1 MDIKSTIETVKGFPK
16 EIAEIA
22 RELNNAKKI
31 IIFGHK
37 NPDMDCIGSQVSLAL
52 AMRER
57 GKEVIIYSNGP
68 FHSYMADYE
77 KLYTNKV
84 ENIDDIDLF
93 VVVDTSSL
101 NRIDVDF
108 ELPFEKVIVLDHHV
122 TNENFGK
129 VNYIDSDLISATEII
144 FMLLV
149 YMDYSFE
156 KNKTVVQILLDGIL
170 SDNGYYKHIR
180 TDKYMSL
187 IFTYLLISKGANPKE
202 TYDKM
207 YVNNNIAEIKLLGKI
222 LDRIESLKG
231 DQIIY
236 TYQTDNDE
244 NESGVQVSSALL
256 FQQMT
261 SIKTGKIF
269 LYFKVNTV
277 ENKVIVSMRCSPEY
291 DIGSICNI
299 FGGGGHKVAAGATIS
314 GDYETVKKK
323 VLDKI
328 LEIYFS

>member
-1 MDIKSTIETVKGFPK
+1 MNIKSTVETVKGFPK

-22 RELNNAKKI
+22 NELNKAQKLMI
-31 IIFGHK
+31 LGHK

-57 GKEVIIYSNGP
+57 GKEVIVYSNGP
-68 FHSYMADYE
+68 FHSYMKDY
-77 KLYTNKV
+77 KTIYTNKV
-84 ENIDDIDLF
+84 ESIDDIDLF

-108 ELPFEKVIVLDHHV
+108 ELPLEKVIVLDHHV

-129 VNYIDSDLISATEII
+129 INYIDSDLISATEII
-144 FMLLV
+144 FILLV
-149 YMDYSFE
+149 FMDYSFDS
-156 KNKTVVQILLDGIL
+156 NKTVVQILLDGIL

-207 YVNNNIAEIKLLGKI
+207 YVNNNIDEIKLLGKI
-222 LDRIESLKG
+222 LDRMDSLKNG
-231 DQIIY
+231 QIIY
-236 TYQTDNDE
+236 TYQTENDE
-244 NESGVQVSSALL
+244 SDMAHVSSTLL

-261 SIKTGKIF
+261 SIKSGKIF
-269 LYFKVNTV
+269 VYFKINTA
-277 ENKVIVSMRCSPEY
+277 ENKVIISMRCSPEY
-291 DIGSICNI
+291 DVGSIAGF
-299 FGGGGHKVAAGATIS
+299 FGGGGHKVAAGATIA

-328 LEIYFS
+328 LEVYFS

>member
-22 RELNNAKKI
+22 KELDKAQKLMI
-31 IIFGHK
+31 LGHK

-68 FHSYMADYE
+68 FHSYMKDYE

-93 VVVDTSSL
+93 IVVDTSSL

-108 ELPFEKVIVLDHHV
+108 ELPLEKVIVLDHHV

-149 YMDYSFE
+149 FMDYSFDR
-156 KNKTVVQILLDGIL
+156 NKTVVQILLDGIL

-207 YVNNNIAEIKLLGKI
+207 YVNNSIDEIKLLGKI
-222 LDRIESLKG
+222 LNRIDSLKNN
-231 DQIIY
+231 QIIY

-244 NESGVQVSSALL
+244 NGTVHVSSALL

-269 LYFKVNTV
+269 VYFKINTA
-277 ENKVIVSMRCSPEY
+277 ENKVIISMRCSPEY
-291 DIGSICNI
+291 DVGSIANS
-299 FGGGGHKVAAGATIS
+299 FGGGGHKVAAGATIP
-314 GDYETVKKK
+314 GDYETVRKK
-323 VLDKI
+323 VLNKI
-328 LEIYFS
+328 LEVYFS

>member
-22 RELNNAKKI
+22 KELDKAGKLMI
-31 IIFGHK
+31 LGHK

-57 GKEVIIYSNGP
+57 EKEVIIYSNGP
-68 FHSYMADYE
+68 FHSYMKDYE

-108 ELPFEKVIVLDHHV
+108 ELPLEKVIVLDHHV

-149 YMDYSFE
+149 FMDYSFDQ
-156 KNKTVVQILLDGIL
+156 NKTVVQILLDGIL

-180 TDKYMSL
+180 SDKYMSL

-207 YVNNNIAEIKLLGKI
+207 YVNNSIDEIKLLGKI
-222 LDRIESLKG
+222 LNRIDSLKNN
-231 DQIIY
+231 QIIY

-244 NESGVQVSSALL
+244 NGLVHVSSALL

-269 LYFKVNTV
+269 VYFKVNEA
-277 ENKVIVSMRCSPEY
+277 ENKVIISMRCSPEY
-291 DIGSICNI
+291 DVGSIANS
-299 FGGGGHKVAAGATIS
+299 FGGGGHKVAAGATIP

-323 VLDKI
+323 VLNKI
-328 LEIYFS
+328 LEVYFS

>member
-22 RELNNAKKI
+22 KELDKAGKLMI
-31 IIFGHK
+31 LGHK

-68 FHSYMADYE
+68 FHSYMKDYE

-108 ELPFEKVIVLDHHV
+108 ELPLEKVIVLDHHV

-149 YMDYSFE
+149 FMDYSFDQ
-156 KNKTVVQILLDGIL
+156 NKTVVQILLDGIL

-180 TDKYMSL
+180 SDKYMSL

-207 YVNNNIAEIKLLGKI
+207 YVNNSIDEIKLLGKI
-222 LDRIESLKG
+222 LNRIDSLKNN
-231 DQIIY
+231 QIIY

-244 NESGVQVSSALL
+244 NGLVHVSSALL

-269 LYFKVNTV
+269 VYFKVNEA
-277 ENKVIVSMRCSPEY
+277 ENKVIISMRCSPEY
-291 DIGSICNI
+291 DVGSIANS
-299 FGGGGHKVAAGATIS
+299 FGGGGHKVAAGATIP

-323 VLDKI
+323 VLNKI
-328 LEIYFS
+328 LEVYFS

>member
-22 RELNNAKKI
+22 KELDKAGKLMI
-31 IIFGHK
+31 LGHK

-68 FHSYMADYE
+68 FHSYMKDYE

-108 ELPFEKVIVLDHHV
+108 ELPLEKVIVLDHHV

-144 FMLLV
+144 FMQLV
-149 YMDYSFE
+149 FMDYSFDQ
-156 KNKTVVQILLDGIL
+156 NKTVVQILLDGIL

-180 TDKYMSL
+180 SDKYMSL

-207 YVNNNIAEIKLLGKI
+207 YVNNSIDEIKLLGKI
-222 LDRIESLKG
+222 LNRIDSLKNN
-231 DQIIY
+231 QIIY

-244 NESGVQVSSALL
+244 NGLVHVSSALL

-269 LYFKVNTV
+269 VYFKVNEA
-277 ENKVIVSMRCSPEY
+277 ENKVIISMRCSPEY
-291 DIGSICNI
+291 DVGSIANS
-299 FGGGGHKVAAGATIS
+299 FGGGGHKVAAGATIP

-323 VLDKI
+323 VLNKI
-328 LEIYFS
+328 LEVYFS

>member
-16 EIAEIA
+16 EITEIA
-22 RELNNAKKI
+22 KELDKAHTLI
-31 IIFGHK
+31 ILGHK

-57 GKEVIIYSNGP
+57 KKEVIIYSNGP
-68 FHSYMADYE
+68 FNSYMSDYE

-84 ENIDDIDLF
+84 ENIDNIDLF
-93 VVVDTSSL
+93 VVVDTSSI
-101 NRIDVDF
+101 NQIDVDF
-108 ELPFEKVIVLDHHV
+108 ELPLEKVIVLDHHV

-129 VNYIDSDLISATEII
+129 INYIDSDLISATEII
-144 FMLLV
+144 FILLV
-149 YMDYSFE
+149 FMDYSFDQ
-156 KNKTVVQILLDGIL
+156 NKAVVQILLDGIL

-207 YVNNNIAEIKLLGKI
+207 YVNNSINEIKLLGKI
-222 LDRIESLKG
+222 LNRIDSLENN
-231 DQIIY
+231 QIIY
-236 TYQTDNDE
+236 TYQIDNDE
-244 NESGVQVSSALL
+244 SDMGHVSSALL
-256 FQQMT
+256 FLQMT

-269 LYFKVNTV
+269 VYFKVNTA
-277 ENKVIVSMRCSPEY
+277 ENKVIISMRCTPEY
-291 DIGSICNI
+291 DICSIASF
-299 FGGGGHKVAAGATIS
+299 FGGGGHKVAAGATIP

-328 LEIYFS
+328 LEVYFS

>member
-22 RELNNAKKI
+22 KELDKAGKLMI
-31 IIFGHK
+31 LGHK

-68 FHSYMADYE
+68 FHSYMKDYE

-108 ELPFEKVIVLDHHV
+108 ELPLEKVIVLDHHV

-149 YMDYSFE
+149 FMDYSFDQ
-156 KNKTVVQILLDGIL
+156 NKTVVQILLDGIL

-180 TDKYMSL
+180 SDKYMSL

-207 YVNNNIAEIKLLGKI
+207 YVNNSIDEIKLLGKI
-222 LDRIESLKG
+222 LNRIDSLKNN
-231 DQIIY
+231 QIIY

-244 NESGVQVSSALL
+244 NGLVHVSSALL

-269 LYFKVNTV
+269 VYFKVNEA
-277 ENKVIVSMRCSPEY
+277 ENKVIISMRCSPEY
-291 DIGSICNI
+291 DVGSIANS
-299 FGGGGHKVAAGATIS
+299 FGGGGHKVAAGATIP
-314 GDYETVKKK
+314 GNYETVKKK
-323 VLDKI
+323 VLNKI
-328 LEIYFS
+328 LEVYFS

>member
-16 EIAEIA
+16 EFAEIA
-22 RELNNAKKI
+22 KELDNAQKI

-68 FHSYMADYE
+68 FNNYMADYE
-77 KLYTNKV
+77 KLYTNNI

-101 NRIDVDF
+101 DRIDVDF
-108 ELPFEKVIVLDHHV
+108 ELPLDKVIVLDHHI

-149 YMDYSFE
+149 FMDYSFE
-156 KNKTVVQILLDGIL
+156 NNKTVVQILLDGIL

-207 YVNNNIAEIKLLGKI
+207 FVNNNTTEIKLLGRI
-222 LDRIESLKG
+222 LNRIESEINE
-231 DQIIY
+231 QIIY
-236 TYQTDNDE
+236 TYQTDKDE
-244 NESGVQVSSALL
+244 NECGEKVSSALL

-261 SIKTGKIF
+261 SIKSGKIF
-269 LYFKVNTV
+269 LYFKVNTA
-277 ENKVIVSMRCSPEY
+277 ENKVIVSMRCAPGY
-291 DIGSICNI
+291 DVGAICNF
-299 FGGGGHKVAAGATIS
+299 FGGGGHRVAAGVTIP

-323 VLDKI
+323 VLEKI
-328 LEIYFS
+328 SEVYFS

>member
-22 RELNNAKKI
+22 KELDKAHTI
-31 IIFGHK
+31 LILGHK

-57 GKEVIIYSNGP
+57 GKEVIIYSHGP
-68 FHSYMADYE
+68 FSGYMSDYE
-77 KLYTNKV
+77 KLYTD
-84 ENIDDIDLF
+84 EAGNIDSIDLF
-93 VVVDTSSL
+93 VVVDTSSI

-108 ELPFEKVIVLDHHV
+108 ELPLEKTIVLDHHV

-144 FMLLV
+144 FILLV
-149 YMDYSFE
+149 FMDYSFDQ
-156 KNKTVVQILLDGIL
+156 NKTVVQILLDGIL

-207 YVNNNIAEIKLLGKI
+207 YVNNSIDEIKLLGKI
-222 LDRIESLKG
+222 LNRIDSLA
-231 DQIIY
+231 DNQIIY

-244 NESGVQVSSALL
+244 SDATHVSSALL
-256 FQQMT
+256 FLQMT

-269 LYFKVNTV
+269 VYFKVNAA

-291 DIGSICNI
+291 DIGSIASF
-299 FGGGGHKVAAGATIS
+299 FGGGGHKVAAGATIP
-314 GDYETVKKK
+314 GDYESVKKK

-328 LEIYFS
+328 IEIYFS

>member
-22 RELNNAKKI
+22 KELDKAQKLMI
-31 IIFGHK
+31 LGHK

-68 FHSYMADYE
+68 FHSYMKDYE

-93 VVVDTSSL
+93 IVVDTSSL
-101 NRIDVDF
+101 NHIDVDF
-108 ELPFEKVIVLDHHV
+108 ELPLEKVIVLDHHV

-149 YMDYSFE
+149 FMDYSFDR
-156 KNKTVVQILLDGIL
+156 NKTVVQILLDGIL

-207 YVNNNIAEIKLLGKI
+207 YVNNSIDEIKLLGKI
-222 LDRIESLKG
+222 LNRIDSLKNN
-231 DQIIY
+231 QIIY

-244 NESGVQVSSALL
+244 NGTVHVSSALL

-269 LYFKVNTV
+269 VYFKINTA
-277 ENKVIVSMRCSPEY
+277 ENKVIISMRCSPEY
-291 DIGSICNI
+291 DVGSIANS
-299 FGGGGHKVAAGATIS
+299 FGGGGHKVAAGATIP
-314 GDYETVKKK
+314 GDYETVRKK
-323 VLDKI
+323 VLNKI
-328 LEIYFS
+328 LEVYFS

>member
-22 RELNNAKKI
+22 KELDKAGKLMI
-31 IIFGHK
+31 LGHK

-68 FHSYMADYE
+68 FHSYMKDYE

-108 ELPFEKVIVLDHHV
+108 ELPLEKVIVLDHHV

-144 FMLLV
+144 FILLV
-149 YMDYSFE
+149 FMDYSFDQ
-156 KNKTVVQILLDGIL
+156 NKTVVQILLDGIL

-180 TDKYMSL
+180 SDKYMSL

-207 YVNNNIAEIKLLGKI
+207 YVNNSIDEIKLLGKI
-222 LDRIESLKG
+222 LNRIDSLKNN
-231 DQIIY
+231 QIIY

-244 NESGVQVSSALL
+244 NGLVHVSSALL

-269 LYFKVNTV
+269 VYFKVNEA
-277 ENKVIVSMRCSPEY
+277 ENKVIISMRCSPEY
-291 DIGSICNI
+291 DVGSIANS
-299 FGGGGHKVAAGATIS
+299 FGGGGHKVAAGATIP

-323 VLDKI
+323 VLNKI
-328 LEIYFS
+328 LEVYFS

>member
-1 MDIKSTIETVKGFPK
+1 MDIKSTIETVKGFAK

-22 RELNNAKKI
+22 KELDKAHKLMI
-31 IIFGHK
+31 LGHK
-37 NPDMDCIGSQVSLAL
+37 NPDMDCIGSQVALAL
-52 AMRER
+52 AMREHA
-57 GKEVIIYSNGP
+57 KEVIIYSNGP
-68 FHSYMADYE
+68 FNGYMSDYE
-77 KLYTNKV
+77 KLYVNKV

-93 VVVDTSSL
+93 VVVDTSSI

-108 ELPFEKVIVLDHHV
+108 ELPLEKVIVLDHHV

-149 YMDYSFE
+149 FMDYPFDR
-156 KNKTVVQILLDGIL
+156 NKTVVQILLDGIL
-170 SDNGYYKHIR
+170 SDNGYYRHIR

-187 IFTYLLISKGANPKE
+187 IFTYLLISKGADPKE

-207 YVNNNIAEIKLLGKI
+207 YVNNNIDEVKLLGKV
-222 LDRIESLKG
+222 LNRIESLK
-231 DQIIY
+231 DNQIIY
-236 TYQTDNDE
+236 THQTDDDE
-244 NESGVQVSSALL
+244 NDTVHLSSALL
-256 FQQMT
+256 FLQMT

-269 LYFKVNTV
+269 VYFKVNAT
-277 ENKVIVSMRCSPEY
+277 ENKVIISMRCTPEY
-291 DIGSICNI
+291 DVGSIACF
-299 FGGGGHKVAAGATIS
+299 FGGGGHTVAAGATIS

-328 LEIYFS
+328 SEVYFP

>member
-22 RELNNAKKI
+22 KELDKAGKLMI
-31 IIFGHK
+31 LGHK

-57 GKEVIIYSNGP
+57 GKEIIIYSNGP
-68 FHSYMADYE
+68 FHSYMKDYE

-108 ELPFEKVIVLDHHV
+108 ELPLEKVIVLDHHV

-149 YMDYSFE
+149 FMDYSFDQ
-156 KNKTVVQILLDGIL
+156 NKTVVQILLDGIL

-180 TDKYMSL
+180 SDKYMSL

-202 TYDKM
+202 TYDKI
-207 YVNNNIAEIKLLGKI
+207 YVNNSIDEIKLLGKI
-222 LDRIESLKG
+222 LNRIDSLKNN
-231 DQIIY
+231 QIIY

-244 NESGVQVSSALL
+244 NGLVHVSSALL

-269 LYFKVNTV
+269 VYFKVNEA
-277 ENKVIVSMRCSPEY
+277 ENKVIISMRCSPEY
-291 DIGSICNI
+291 DVGSIANS
-299 FGGGGHKVAAGATIS
+299 FGGGGHKVAAGATIP

-323 VLDKI
+323 VLNKI
-328 LEIYFS
+328 LEVYFS

>member
-22 RELNNAKKI
+22 KELDKAGKLMI
-31 IIFGHK
+31 LGHK

-68 FHSYMADYE
+68 FHSYMKDYE

-108 ELPFEKVIVLDHHV
+108 ELPLEKVIVLDHHV

-149 YMDYSFE
+149 FMDYSFDQ
-156 KNKTVVQILLDGIL
+156 NKTVVQILLDGIL

-180 TDKYMSL
+180 SDKYMSL

-207 YVNNNIAEIKLLGKI
+207 YVNNSIDEIKLLGKI
-222 LDRIESLKG
+222 LNRIDSLKNN
-231 DQIIY
+231 QIIY
-236 TYQTDNDE
+236 TYQTDNNE
-244 NESGVQVSSALL
+244 NGLVHVSSALL

-269 LYFKVNTV
+269 VYFKVNEA
-277 ENKVIVSMRCSPEY
+277 ENKVIISMRCSPEY
-291 DIGSICNI
+291 DVGSIANS
-299 FGGGGHKVAAGATIS
+299 FGGGGHKVAAGATIP
-314 GDYETVKKK
+314 GNYETVKKK
-323 VLDKI
+323 VLNKI
-328 LEIYFS
+328 LEVYFS

>member
-22 RELNNAKKI
+22 KELDKAQKLMI
-31 IIFGHK
+31 LGHK

-68 FHSYMADYE
+68 FHSYMKDYE

-93 VVVDTSSL
+93 IVVDTSSL

-108 ELPFEKVIVLDHHV
+108 ELPLEKVIVLDHHV

-144 FMLLV
+144 FMLLIF
-149 YMDYSFE
+149 MDYSFDR
-156 KNKTVVQILLDGIL
+156 NKTVVQILLDGIL

-207 YVNNNIAEIKLLGKI
+207 YVNNSIDEIKLLGKI
-222 LDRIESLKG
+222 LNRIDSLKNN
-231 DQIIY
+231 QIIY

-244 NESGVQVSSALL
+244 NGTVHVSSALL

-269 LYFKVNTV
+269 VYFKINTA
-277 ENKVIVSMRCSPEY
+277 ENKVIISMRCSPEY
-291 DIGSICNI
+291 DVGSIANS
-299 FGGGGHKVAAGATIS
+299 FGGGGHKVAAGATIP
-314 GDYETVKKK
+314 GDYETVRKK
-323 VLDKI
+323 VLNKI
-328 LEIYFS
+328 LEVYFS